1 MGLQF
6 SAIMKRP
13 GTLSIFLA
21 IGLYAWVRRSSKQRK
36 KRKDKRMPQSSATKG
51 SNEGGKRRRRRK
63 DAMQKLFH
71 RLWPFGKSAS
81 DTAND
86 PTATAGRLELIAIFA
101 VSVMR
106 TWHVNR
112 MVYVKR
118 DLMLATYKRNL
129 DIFRRVILETVIMSL
144 LSSLIYATHRY
155 LKERLS
161 LIWREKLTK
170 QLHKKYFTSM
180 NYYRLS
186 HLNRGEISD
195 VEERMVKDP
204 RRFCKSLA
212 EEMEKASAAMTSG
225 LWFTYKLTRI
235 SSLPFAL
242 APLGYFYCSWKAA
255 LLVAPNW
262 SLKWRKMLDLRS
274 KYFGT
279 QGRLQTHAEAV
290 CAYQGNSVERNIIE
304 SAWNNFMDYCVLFMR
319 DATLFEFVSS
329 AFFVYGSHTM
339 AQSLILSRY
348 ISPVSSKAK
357 RNYMAAIQGLSTN
370 GQDSSDSDELL
381 GSNAS
386 AMLFSEIR
394 YLTEYFIRAMSA
406 QGVIIQVLRQLMQM
420 QGPAGRLIELFNTLD
435 KFEKETES
443 STQFQEDGNKIAFE
457 NVQVYTPTDVMLLK
471 DLSFSLQPGMN
482 LLLTGCNGSGKSS
495 IFRCLGGLWK
505 IPQGGVITKPGGSST
520 GLNNRVFYLPQK
532 PYNVLGTLRAQL
544 LYPESKAGANQITDQ
559 YLREL
564 LDAVDLGYLMERG
577 PQGPNDD
584 REVDWE
590 SVLSMGEKQRLAMA
604 RLFYHQPK
612 YAILDEC
619 TSGVSASMERRLYE
633 SCDARNITCITI
645 SHRPV
650 LEQYHDVVLNVLKD
664 GKGGWDFRLT
674 RRGKE
679 RRESGSMV
687 FDEAMEKVAS
697 DESRQRSKL
706 ITGPGSS
713 RGSFLSPTI
722 VGDGYSEVGGVSK
735 TYLERGF
742 SKGSSKQGQLERAR
756 LERRSRKYRN
766 AANQKG
772 AFGTNNGITKSNSS
786 LVTSSTAKNET
797 FTSGKRHPVP
807 VWQRMKDIWNRG
819 FMPNG
824 MSMHDPEARRIILL
838 ASMVIIKTLAADSIA
853 FFDGYILTTVL
864 QNDFSV
870 FLRAS
875 LTGAVMRTSL
885 AFFDAAITRQKWYLN
900 LAWRKRLTS
909 YLLSKYFQYNTFY
922 NVKNQDDRISDPEE
936 RLTEQVEQLSVSLTD
951 LWTNLL
957 KPGFDITFNLVMLY
971 RTLGHTAV
979 GGMATYMLSAAAL
992 LRVIVP
998 NFRQNVRKQ
1007 YKLEGRFRFVHTRL
1021 SVHTESVAFF
1031 GGDDVEHEVCN
1042 NRLDELKDH
1051 IQKTQLQSLRFNIF
1065 NNFMVRQTPDLAAFS
1080 LRMYF
1085 ALAASTAVGA
1095 EIASTGEYIQ
1105 QTVMRTFKSFGDA
1118 FELQETMGNF
1128 IGTLENVSDLM
1139 YTLEDL
1145 AANQTTHQLNTYS
1158 NSGLGRSSDGSVEFR
1173 DVDIV
1178 SPGEFIFFLFL
1189 ASVLL
1194 S

>member
-1 MGLQF
+1 
-6 SAIMKRP
+6 
-13 GTLSIFLA
+13 
-21 IGLYAWVRRSSKQRK
+21 
-36 KRKDKRMPQSSATKG
+36 
-51 SNEGGKRRRRRK
+51 
-63 DAMQKLFH
+63 
-71 RLWPFGKSAS
+71 
-81 DTAND
+81 
-86 PTATAGRLELIAIFA
+86 
-101 VSVMR
+101 MR

-129 DIFRRVILETVIMSL
+129 DLFRRVIVETVLMSVA
-144 LSSLIYATHRY
+144 SSLIYATHRY

-170 QLHKKYFTSM
+170 QLHRKYFTRM

-186 HLNRGEISD
+186 HLNRGEIAD

-212 EEMEKASAAMTSG
+212 EEMEKASAAVTSG
-225 LWFTYKLTRI
+225 VWFTYKLTTI

-242 APLGYFYCSWKAA
+242 APLAYFYCSWKAA
-255 LLVAPNW
+255 LLFAPNW
-262 SLKWRKMLDLRS
+262 SVKWRKMLDLRS

-290 CAYQGNSVERNIIE
+290 CAYQGNAVERNIIE
-304 SAWNNFMDYCVLFMR
+304 TAWNNFMDYCVLFMR

-339 AQSLILSRY
+339 AATLILSRY
-348 ISPVSSKAK
+348 ISPDGSEAK
-357 RNYMAAIQGLSTN
+357 RNYMQALRDMPSGGASASSAAQRRGYN
-370 GQDSSDSDELL
+370 
-381 GSNAS
+381 NAS
-386 AMLFSEIR
+386 ALLFSEIR

-420 QGPAGRLIELFNTLD
+420 QGPAGRLAELFDTLD
-435 KFEKETES
+435 KFDAETEA
-443 STQFQEDGNKIAFE
+443 STQFEEDGDKIAFRD
-457 NVQVYTPTDVMLLK
+457 VQVYTPTDVMLLK
-471 DLSFSLQPGMN
+471 DLNFSVQRGMN

-505 IPQGGVITKPGGSST
+505 IPEGGVITKPGGNST
-520 GLNNRVFYLPQK
+520 GLNNAVFYLPQK

-544 LYPESKAGANQITDQ
+544 LYPESKGGAEQISDA

-604 RLFYHQPK
+604 RLFYHQPS

-633 SCDARNITCITI
+633 SCAARNITCITI

-664 GKGGWDFRLT
+664 GLGGWDFRMT
-674 RRGKE
+674 QRGRE
-679 RRESGSMV
+679 RKAAGSMV
-687 FDEAMEKVAS
+687 FDADMERVAA
-697 DESRQRSKL
+697 DESHRSAL
-706 ITGPGSS
+706 SSERAGNGSGAAGTAGEG
-713 RGSFLSPTI
+713 GSVLSPTI
-722 VGDGYSEVGGVSK
+722 LGDGYTEVGGVSK
-735 TYLERGF
+735 AYLAAGGAGA
-742 SKGSSKQGQLERAR
+742 STQQGQLERQR
-756 LERRSRKYRN
+756 LERRSKKYRAL
-766 AANQKG
+766 AADGSK
-772 AFGTNNGITKSNSS
+772 
-786 LVTSSTAKNET
+786 TSRDDAPVASTALAT
-797 FTSGKRHPVP
+797 TSVAGQKERRGRPLPLVGARRDISTYR
-807 VWQRMKDIWNRG
+807 RMKDVWDRG
-819 FMPNG
+819 FMPDG
-824 MSMHDPEARRIILL
+824 MSLRDPEARRILLL
-838 ASMVIIKTLAADSIA
+838 ASMVIAKTLAADSIA

-870 FLRAS
+870 FIKAS

-909 YLLSKYFQYNTFY
+909 YLLSKYFSYNTFY
-922 NVKNQDDRISDPEE
+922 DVKNQDDRISDPEE
-936 RLTEQVEQLSVSLTD
+936 RFTEQVEQLSVSLTD

-971 RTLGHTAV
+971 RTLGNTAV
-979 GGMATYMLSAAAL
+979 GGMAAYMLSAAAL
-992 LRVIVP
+992 LRFIVP

-1042 NRLDELKDH
+1042 NRLDELKGH
-1051 IQKTQLQSLRFNIF
+1051 IEKTQLQSLRFNIF
-1065 NNFMVRQTPDLAAFS
+1065 NNFMVRQTPDLAAFT
-1080 LRMYF
+1080 LRMYY
-1085 ALAASTAVGA
+1085 AMAASAAVGA
-1095 EIASTGEYIQ
+1095 DIASTGEYIQ

-1139 YTLEDL
+1139 YALEDL
-1145 AANQTTHQLNTYS
+1145 AAKQVSVQSDDSKATR
-1158 NSGLGRSSDGSVEFR
+1158 LGRSADGSIEFKG
-1173 DVDIV
+1173 VDIV
-1178 SPGEFIFFLFL
+1178 APGEFTVFFCFVLVFGLARPLFVCIVSLRFVLFFVCFVVCVGTVCVFALFLFATTTVSPPTPRL
-1189 ASVLL
+1189 PFHFVLFCRADDK
-1194 S
+1194 